1 MIAMRLLALVAV
13 LACGCASMRHPTE
26 LTTWG
31 APVGQPGQSDGAM
44 VLGLE
49 ARGDTINVFLQNR
62 SAHTQHIIAKGFT
75 LTIEPAAGGSA
86 SKIVDATNIPLDR
99 EESFEDLKP
108 GESLA
113 TPMGVSKLARGTYQV
128 SASYRPQGPGT
139 WWIGSLT
146 AGPITFVKP

>member
-1 MIAMRLLALVAV
+1 MIAMRVLALVAA

-31 APVGQPGQSDGAM
+31 PPVGQPGQTDGAM

-49 ARGDTINVFLQNR
+49 PRGDTINVFLQNR

-75 LTIEPAAGGSA
+75 LTIQPAAGGGAA
-86 SKIVDATNIPLDR
+86 SKVVDATNIPLDAD
-99 EESFEDLKP
+99 ESFEDLKP

-113 TPMGVSKLARGTYQV
+113 TPMGVSKLPRGTY
-128 SASYRPQGPGT
+128 
-139 WWIGSLT
+139 
-146 AGPITFVKP
+146 